1 MKEAYKIA
9 GSMARRAWEKARKY
23 HDRKPT
29 SAALISGD
37 RVLVRYLTER
47 GGPGK
52 LCSYWKDQIHVVMRR
67 LKHSPL
73 CTLRAGRRQNPGST

>member
-9 GSMARRAWEKARKY
+9 GSIVRKAREKAWKY

-29 SAALISGD
+29 SADLIPGD
-37 RVLVRYLTER
+37 RIFVRNLTER

-52 LCSYWKDQIHVVMRR
+52 LRWY
-67 LKHSPL
+67 
-73 CTLRAGRRQNPGST
+73 